1 MDQVEQANATAAMNL
16 QQFTDLISHGLQN
29 CGIPAPT
36 WVIRRLIDELHTG
49 KRRPADVSAGEPH
62 PAGLLQK
69 PATEQAAIQQLAILI
84 ARCVLAD
91 DVMAVVASTTAALL
105 DADATQLLRFEASGG
120 TTVIAQHHGSR
131 TVLGPRL
138 PTSSSL
144 AEPVLRTG
152 RPARLDSSADSHGE
166 LTEPARRE
174 GRIASI
180 SAPITIDDRVWGALV
195 VHWSERTPPPG
206 TEGRLIEF
214 TDLVAAAV
222 INAESRMQV
231 NASRARIV
239 LAADEVRRGFERDLH
254 DGVQQRLVSLGL
266 ELRTLEALIGDDHSE
281 LKPRIGRTIEG
292 LTRAYEDLQEIS
304 RRLHPAILAQ
314 RGLPSALKTL
324 ARRSPIPVTINVRSE
339 RRFCGSVETA
349 AYHVVS
355 EALTLVAERTQ
366 ASAVTV
372 DVDVTPATATAREML
387 ALSIHDDGTGGDDA
401 ALDSGHVGLIDRVE
415 ALGGQLRLAG
425 PAPGRTSLLVT
436 LPADGQP
443 LPV

>member
-1 MDQVEQANATAAMNL
+1 MNL

-49 KRRPADVSAGEPH
+49 KRCPADVPAGEPH

-69 PATEQAAIQQLAILI
+69 PATEQAAIQ
-84 ARCVLAD
+84 
-91 DVMAVVASTTAALL
+91 
-105 DADATQLLRFEASGG
+105 
-120 TTVIAQHHGSR
+120 
-131 TVLGPRL
+131 
-138 PTSSSL
+138 
-144 AEPVLRTG
+144 
-152 RPARLDSSADSHGE
+152 
-166 LTEPARRE
+166 
-174 GRIASI
+174 
-180 SAPITIDDRVWGALV
+180 
-195 VHWSERTPPPG
+195 WSERTPPPG
-206 TEGRLIEF
+206 TEDRLIEF

-222 INAESRMQV
+222 INAESRKQV

-355 EALTLVAERTQ
+355 EALALVAERTQ

-372 DVDVTPATATAREML
+372 DVDVTPATATTREML